1 MAENLDPAIIAALS
15 EEYRRQSESMRESNL
30 IADAQA
36 KAEKAKLDINKGF
49 TTAVSATTSVF
60 VASTRAVESFTRALT
75 SNESSFKQAAGAASV
90 AADVATDV
98 VKHFGVLGGLAGALI
113 QTASKVVQAA
123 SAQSEAIVKAKDQV
137 TKFGAAGNLSSDR
150 LLQLADRAGYFSLN
164 MHKLYS
170 AAGKAGGDLLV
181 FSKNMSRGVETFAE
195 IAAVGDGV
203 LSEFNSLGIPKEELA
218 EYMADYVK
226 SLGAAGVQLNANQ
239 KTQAALQKGSLEYTK
254 NILELSALTGKD
266 VDTVKKKQQE
276 AQASLDIMIRHN
288 KMQAQA
294 ADLRRAG
301 DKDAATALEEQV
313 KKEQAIITAV
323 SAQYSSSMT
332 ASVRSAIATGGALT
346 DLSRNLGNMA
356 IDPRVFVEMAKS
368 SMTPGQAAAAAIEK
382 VAGGVKYASE
392 TFGDSIIYSA
402 GSQDEL
408 GKTAFGVVEDLQ
420 QLAKGAGE
428 TAERQKTV
436 FADIN
441 KTQVDGFKSIQNQ
454 LDIMVRMFQKQYDA
468 VLMSLNPFVNSL
480 TTIIDNVKTYMKQIL
495 SATWD
500 FLKKE
505 VLEPA
510 NKYIKDRF
518 GIDIKEAVMPVIN
531 KMRELATEAHKLWVS
546 MGGLNGIIK
555 GLESVI
561 KKIIEYFPLTAKGAG
576 AGAVLGGIVGGVAGG
591 PAGAVAGIKYG
602 AAAGAAVGA
611 GSQYLGNKYEEYE
624 VDKKIEGLKDR
635 YLPNWMRSNREATR
649 GAPSVPNSAATRGSS
664 DFGAFDPGVGDDWG
678 DNKSTGSK
686 RTSTNTRSMSPPPE
700 LADELA
706 QGQRNLG
713 GATPNK
719 AATPTR
725 GSTPPGGSTP
735 TGGSTTSAGL
745 LKGPAYGLDSEL
757 HRKLMAA
764 AEVYGK
770 PLTINS
776 GLRTY
781 AEQKKLWDDSVRLGH
796 PGIGP
801 TGMLVAEPGNSA
813 HEKGIAVDIQEA
825 KTDPKAVMALLSQG
839 LRQPYGARDPVHFEL
854 LRSRTESA
862 SIPSSRPSLSPE
874 AASRPSSRPSLS
886 PEAASIPSSAL
897 TQTASAKQPVSFEV
911 SKPQLVAES
920 KPSSKTETSTS
931 TQSSPATG
939 TSVASS
945 EETYA
950 RMLYDI
956 KDSITTAMQGVADK
970 VSDSNNILER
980 IFRYTS

>member
-1 MAENLDPAIIAALS
+1 MAEKLDPEVIAQLS
-15 EEYRRQSESMRESNL
+15 EAYRRQSESMRESNL

-60 VASTRAVESFTRALT
+60 MASTRAVENFTRALT

-368 SMTPGQAAAAAIEK
+368 AMTPGQAAAAAIEK

-392 TFGDSIIYSA
+392 IFGDSIIYSA

-518 GIDIKEAVMPVIN
+518 GIDIKEAVMPVIE
-531 KMRELATEAHKLWVS
+531 KMRQLAIEANNLWIQF
-546 MGGLNGIIK
+546 GGLNGIIK
-555 GLESVI
+555 RLESVI
-561 KKIIEYFPLTAKGAG
+561 KTIIEYFPLTAKGAG

-635 YLPNWMRSNREATR
+635 YLPNWMRSNRAATP
-649 GAPSVPNSAATRGSS
+649 ASSVPNSGSLPPELAEELAQGQRNLGGASSKKRSTSPAGAS
-664 DFGAFDPGVGDDWG
+664 DFGAFDPGVGDDWENRDLNHSVG
-678 DNKSTGSK
+678 QDGWNSGLS
-686 RTSTNTRSMSPPPE
+686 REFASA
-700 LADELA
+700 LVAA
-706 QGQRNLG
+706 Q
-713 GATPNK
+713 K
-719 AATPTR
+719 A
-725 GSTPPGGSTP
+725 
-735 TGGSTTSAGL
+735 
-745 LKGPAYGLDSEL
+745 
-757 HRKLMAA
+757 
-764 AEVYGK
+764 YGK
-770 PLTINS
+770 PIHFTSLYRS
-776 GLRTY
+776 Y
-781 AEQKKLWDDSVRLGH
+781 EKQKKLWDDSFAAGT
-796 PGIGP
+796 PGRGP
-801 TGMLVAEPGNSA
+801 TGLPIAKPGSSA
-813 HEKGIAVDIQEA
+813 HEKGIAADISRNQA
-825 KTDPKAVMALLSQG
+825 NDPDLIAALKSQG
-839 LRQPYGARDPVHFEL
+839 ITKNVPNDPVHFEL
-854 LRSRTESA
+854 TGLKTSSKSRSSAPMSTSSNESA
-862 SIPSSRPSLSPE
+862 VFEIPSLTSLADSTPSPKSG
-874 AASRPSSRPSLS
+874 
-886 PEAASIPSSAL
+886 
-897 TQTASAKQPVSFEV
+897 
-911 SKPQLVAES
+911 
-920 KPSSKTETSTS
+920 TSTS

-939 TSVASS
+939 TSVAPS
-945 EETYA
+945 EEIYA
-950 RMLYDI
+950 RMIFDI

-970 VSDSNNILER
+970 VSDSNTILER
-980 IFRYTS
+980 IYRATA